1 MSKVWPEW
9 QPEDIAS
16 KLKAGE
22 KLTIIDVRE
31 PDEWFLGHIP
41 EAKHI
46 PLGQIP
52 TRIHEIDPKVQ
63 TILVCRSGGRS
74 GRACEYLHSLG
85 YNVVNMTGGMME
97 WPGEK
102 NYGDSYIEG
111 K

>member
-1 MSKVWPEW
+1 MNIQTWQEW

-31 PDEWFLGHIP
+31 PDEWILGHIP

-52 TRIHEIDPKVQ
+52 ARIQDIDPKVQ
-63 TILVCRSGGRS
+63 TILVCRSGARS
-74 GRACEYLHSLG
+74 GRACEYLHNLG
-85 YNVVNMTGGMME
+85 YNVVNMTGGMSE
-97 WPGEK
+97 WTGDKKYGE
-102 NYGDSYIEG
+102 
-111 K
+111 